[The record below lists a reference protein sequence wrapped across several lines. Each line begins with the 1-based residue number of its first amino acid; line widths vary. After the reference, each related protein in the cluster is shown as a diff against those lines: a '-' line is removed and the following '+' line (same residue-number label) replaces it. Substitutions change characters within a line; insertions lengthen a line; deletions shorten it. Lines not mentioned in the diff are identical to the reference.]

1 MKLKLRALGTS
12 TALVLPK
19 KLLQRLHVKKNDFL
33 FAVEVPGGYLLTPY
47 NPEVAEQVKRGL
59 EFMKKYKSTLR
70 ALAK

>member
-12 TALVLPK
+12 TALVVPK
-19 KLLQRLHVKKNDFL
+19 KLLQRLHVKKNDLL
-33 FAVEVPGGYLLTPY
+33 FVVEVPGGYLLTPY

-59 EFMKKYKSTLR
+59 EFMKKYEGTLR